1 MSKHGRYQSRKRGGC
16 CTAVSSTSCRRLRA
30 AVRHLQVWVV
40 SASDMVPQRKGSTS
54 TCLGGGC
61 VQQRFGSCLSNV
73 WCHQICRDDW
83 TVTIFSSVSIKS
95 IFLQVKSTHTTSLSI
110 LLLQNG
116 DRLSSLSLCQSI
128 LRLWQAW
135 YESSGLLYTVTT
147 CSYVTPPF

>member
-16 CTAVSSTSCRRLRA
+16 CTAVSSTSCQA
-30 AVRHLQVWVV
+30 QGSCKTPAGVNGV
-40 SASDMVPQRKGSTS
+40 SKWHGAPEKGKYLNV
-54 TCLGGGC
+54 LGGGC
-61 VQQRFGSCLSNV
+61 VQRRFGSCLSNV

-116 DRLSSLSLCQSI
+116 DRLSILSLCQSI

-135 YESSGLLYTVTT
+135 YENSGLLYTVTT